1 MTSRPRTLPKVSVV
15 LSATALLT
23 LTGCVTVH
31 GEREIIPAVGKAEA
45 AKALE
50 AYTTA
55 TNKANEALDPAL
67 DKDVETGAL
76 AAIDQAGLKAK
87 GKVNPEGDPKYT
99 PLELTDVRYTIPKQ
113 AGWPKFFLADADS
126 NRDDNRWLLVFTRTG
141 PDQKW
146 KAAYLSVVAEEEMP
160 EFETDKDGYAEPVPN
175 GDASGLAVAP
185 DQLSREYADFLNV
198 NADAAGQGAG
208 ASEAQ
213 NSPFAPGPATTRL
226 RQQRKS
232 QLRTGDYWTQYDDQP
247 ARAPL
252 YPPIALRTADGGAL
266 AFFATHHTQRRTV
279 AQGSRIGRIGNPYIR
294 ALMKGEAR
302 RTLTLIK
309 LSESTVR
316 IPTKDAGAE
325 RIEFLHR
332 LEGLTEARGG

>member
-15 LSATALLT
+15 LSAATLLT

-45 AKALE
+45 AKALG
-50 AYTTA
+50 AYTAA

-76 AAIDQAGLKAK
+76 AAIDQAGLKAR
-87 GKVNPEGDPKYT
+87 GKVSPEGNPKYT
-99 PLELTDVRYTIPKQ
+99 PLELTDVHYTIPKQ

-126 NRDDNRWLLVFTRTG
+126 NRDDNRWLLVFTRG
-141 PDQKW
+141 GVDQKW
-146 KAAYLSVVAEEEMP
+146 KAAYLSVVTEEEMP
-160 EFETDKDGYAEPVPN
+160 EFAKDKDGYAEPVPD

-185 DQLSREYADFLNV
+185 DQLSRSYADFLNV
-198 NADAAGQGAG
+198 STDSAGQGAG
-208 ASEAQ
+208 DAKAQ
-213 NSPFAPGPATTRL
+213 DSPFSPGPATTQL
-226 RQQRKS
+226 RQQRRS
-232 QLRTGDYWTQYDDQP
+232 QLRTPTYWTQYDDQP
-247 ARAPL
+247 ARAPQ
-252 YPPIALRTADGGAL
+252 YPAIALRTADGGAL

-279 AQGSRIGRIGNPYIR
+279 AQGSRIGRIGDPYIR

-302 RTLTLIK
+302 QTLTLIK
-309 LSESTVR
+309 LSEATVR
-316 IPTKDAGAE
+316 VPPKDAGAE